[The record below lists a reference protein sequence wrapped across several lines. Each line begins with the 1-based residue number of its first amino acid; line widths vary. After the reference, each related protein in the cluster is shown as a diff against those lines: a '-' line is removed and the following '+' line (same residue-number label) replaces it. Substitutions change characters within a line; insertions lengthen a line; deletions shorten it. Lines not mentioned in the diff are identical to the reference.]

1 MPDPGSHAVKIAEAA
16 ASAWW
21 KAHGGSMDAIPLGVV
36 AALALMTQADPAGP
50 DPAKLILGADRDEI
64 ADLLRHI
71 WTLFAITRP
80 ELSIRTGPF
89 AAWLDDPASAQLD
102 GAHTTAHAVVKAG
115 QLTLTGDRD
124 LAREV
129 DLLGHVYQE
138 LRNPKAKKAHGEIF
152 TPAVL
157 ATAMARMTLAGAE
170 PGQSICDPFA
180 GTGGL
185 LRAAAQELRAQGV
198 DPRSMHWHAADIDP
212 VLVAWPSTCTYGIS
226 ARTSWWAART
236 SWPRA
241 TGRTVPSPSSTPR
254 SNSTTHASWSPASWR
269 LTACSP
275 PLQRPPGE
283 LDISQTSATSS
294 LSQTSRHTARAAPRG
309 PIHSSGPEPS
319 WPASRRPPGRPRARA
334 VRPGPGHP
342 LMPVAAPSNTHP
354 ARPSSRSGV
363 FACPRKPW
371 NG

>member
-1 MPDPGSHAVKIAEAA
+1 MPDPGSHTVKIAEAA

-21 KAHGGSMDAIPLGVV
+21 KAHGGSTDAIPLGVV

-80 ELSIRTGPF
+80 ELSIRTGPL
-89 AAWLDDPASAQLD
+89 AAWLDNPARAQLD
-102 GAHTTAHAVVKAG
+102 GAHATAHAVVKAG

-152 TPAVL
+152 TPAPL

-198 DPRSMHWHAADIDP
+198 DPRSMHWYAADIDP
-212 VLVAWPSTCTYGIS
+212 VVVAGLAVNMHLWDLGPHVVVGCANVLAEGDWQDRALTEQHAAIEQHNACVLVARVLAADRLLTAAAKTAGQAGHHPDIS
-226 ARTSWWAART
+226 DERQQYQL
-236 SWPRA
+236 PEQG
-241 TGRTVPSPSSTPR
+241 TGRLPR
-254 SNSTTHASWSPASWR
+254 
-269 LTACSP
+269 
-275 PLQRPPGE
+275 
-283 LDISQTSATSS
+283 
-294 LSQTSRHTARAAPRG
+294 
-309 PIHSSGPEPS
+309 
-319 WPASRRPPGRPRARA
+319 
-334 VRPGPGHP
+334 
-342 LMPVAAPSNTHP
+342 
-354 ARPSSRSGV
+354 
-363 FACPRKPW
+363 
-371 NG
+371 